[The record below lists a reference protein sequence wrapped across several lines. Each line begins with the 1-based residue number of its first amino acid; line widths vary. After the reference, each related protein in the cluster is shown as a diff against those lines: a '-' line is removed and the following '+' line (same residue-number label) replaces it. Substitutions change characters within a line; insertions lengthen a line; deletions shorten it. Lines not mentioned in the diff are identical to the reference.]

1 MNCLSWQSA
10 LRCLT
15 AKCSCH
21 GRHKSRHY
29 HACMDLHCRFIFTFL
44 LQPHAACQPRC
55 YPRPTAFARKR
66 AQPVPWLL
74 KCSVAPGDNLY
85 PLFGPGRTVVAHKA
99 APGDG
104 LRPLSGN
111 HTRKSGATWSERTD
125 LSAHTAMGQGTG
137 AAGQTVLSEQQARC
151 LTGPVTQGAAIS
163 ISGLAITWRSHKQ
176 GQGRGKRKQGNERT
190 VMVRLENTDA
200 FWEHSVSAYAAAGAA
215 TAAHRPPRAGQGHSS
230 SFRSC
235 KPCRRG
241 TAVLAEDAER
251 LTTRRPQGSAAAC

>member
-1 MNCLSWQSA
+1 MNCLIWQSA

-44 LQPHAACQPRC
+44 LQPQAAWQPRC
-55 YPRPTAFARKR
+55 YPRPTAFAWKR

-111 HTRKSGATWSERTD
+111 HTRKYGAAGPERTA
-125 LSAHTAMGQGTG
+125 LSAHPAMCQGTG
-137 AAGQTVLSEQQARC
+137 AAGQTVLSAQPARC
-151 LTGPVTQGAAIS
+151 FTGFAT
-163 ISGLAITWRSHKQ
+163 TW
-176 GQGRGKRKQGNERT
+176 G
-190 VMVRLENTDA
+190 
-200 FWEHSVSAYAAAGAA
+200 
-215 TAAHRPPRAGQGHSS
+215 P
-230 SFRSC
+230 
-235 KPCRRG
+235 
-241 TAVLAEDAER
+241 
-251 LTTRRPQGSAAAC
+251 